1 MRPQYSISIPPTSE
15 PITLAQ
21 ASDHL
26 RVDSTDD
33 QSYIS
38 DLISVAR
45 EYFDAVTGRSSAPA
59 TYVLTAETWEDLF
72 DPSRQQERG
81 LLRNNGFDY
90 SNLNYSNFS
99 NYVIQIFRTPLV
111 SVQSIKYYDATTGNL
126 TTLDP
131 TQYRVITGAEPGR
144 VQLVESQPAIKDRID
159 AIQITFVAGNDSPP
173 AMSRHG
179 IKMLVANFYEQRV
192 PIAFA
197 SASEIPYTLRAIIE
211 NQKVGGHF

>member
-1 MRPQYSISIPPTSE
+1 MRPQYSITVAPTSE
-15 PITLAQ
+15 PITLSQ

-59 TYVLTAETWEDLF
+59 TYVLTAENWEDVF
-72 DPSRQQERG
+72 HG
-81 LLRNNGFDY
+81 LSYAIPIYR
-90 SNLNYSNFS
+90 S
-99 NYVIQIFRTPLV
+99 PLV
-111 SVQSIKYYDATTGNL
+111 SVTSVKYHAATSGTL

-131 TQYRVITGAEPGR
+131 SEYRVITSAEPGR
-144 VQLVESQPAIKDRID
+144 VQLVNSPPAISDRID
-159 AIQITFVAGNDSPP
+159 AIQITFVAGNDCPP

-197 SASEIPYTLRAIIE
+197 SATEIPYTLRAIIE
-211 NQKVGGHF
+211 NQKIGGHF